1 MRNAGGARNAMIL
14 ATDFSK
20 PARRAYSYAL
30 KLSSV
35 LTFRLILLH
44 GVKAHPDVEGW
55 SPAARR
61 SLGSLRTKAMLE
73 LGRMARV
80 ARDSGVITE
89 HKLIVGIPEDS
100 ILDVAENTQA
110 VLIAMGTHGRTGWD
124 RLQLGSTAETIL
136 RKAPC
141 PVFTV
146 HAAAVADAPLSLR
159 RLTFRR
165 ILVAMD
171 FSAPSEAALRS
182 AARLA
187 KPFNARV
194 VLLHALEPS
203 SSSGSERS
211 HVSESIDRTADR
223 QFQTAVS
230 AAQANRFVLDRI
242 SEPGKPVEVIL
253 NQAKRVMADV
263 IVMGTNGR
271 RGMHRLV
278 LGSVAESVVRRA
290 GCPVLVVKAATRKA
304 GT

>member
-1 MRNAGGARNAMIL
+1 MRNVGGTRDAIIL

-35 LTFRLILLH
+35 LKSRLILLH
-44 GVKAHPDVEGW
+44 VVKAHPDVEGW
-55 SPAARR
+55 SPQPVR
-61 SLGSLRTKAMLE
+61 SFGSLRTKAMLE

-80 ARDSGVITE
+80 AKDSGVIIE
-89 HKLIVGIPEDS
+89 PKLIVGIPEDS
-100 ILDVAENTQA
+100 ILNIAEDTRA
-110 VLIAMGTHGRTGWD
+110 HLIAMGTHGRTSWD
-124 RLQLGSTAETIL
+124 RLQLGSATETIL

-141 PVFTV
+141 PVLTV
-146 HAAAVADAPLSLR
+146 HSAAVADAPLSLR

-165 ILVAMD
+165 ILMAMD

-194 VLLHALEPS
+194 VLVHALEPS
-203 SSSGSERS
+203 PSSGPERS
-211 HVSESIDRTADR
+211 HVSESIDRTAGR
-223 QFQTAVS
+223 QFQRAVS

-253 NQAKRVMADV
+253 NQAKRAMADL
-263 IVMGTNGR
+263 IV
-271 RGMHRLV
+271 L
-278 LGSVAESVVRRA
+278 
-290 GCPVLVVKAATRKA
+290 
-304 GT
+304 